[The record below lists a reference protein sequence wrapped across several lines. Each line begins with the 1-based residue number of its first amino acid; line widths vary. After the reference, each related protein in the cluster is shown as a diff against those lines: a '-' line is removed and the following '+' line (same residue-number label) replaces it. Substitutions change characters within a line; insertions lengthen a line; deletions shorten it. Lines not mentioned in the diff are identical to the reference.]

1 MSNPNWMAAV
11 KSKAAKHKI
20 KLSDLCREAE
30 VDYFTIVRWVHKNP
44 KTLTMAF
51 RVQQAL
57 DKMIS
62 ERMAKEVH
70 DMDEDC

>member
-1 MSNPNWMAAV
+1 MPQQNWMAAV
-11 KSKAAKHKI
+11 KNKAAAHGI

-30 VDYFTIVRWVHKNP
+30 VDYFTIARWVHRDP
-44 KTLTMAF
+44 KTLAMAF

-57 DKMIS
+57 DKMVS
-62 ERMAKEVH
+62 ERMAREVH